1 MEDID
6 KKLEKSN
13 ELNKRLKEIKE
24 LIATCEDDVV
34 KEKLDEV
41 LKKYEKDRP
50 RLLAEIAKV
59 YMEKGQLDKA
69 EEMVSSAVLEN
80 PLYTKGWLLKSDI
93 ALKKKKTLME
103 HFLP

>member
-41 LKKYEKDRP
+41 LKK
-50 RLLAEIAKV
+50 I
-59 YMEKGQLDKA
+59 
-69 EEMVSSAVLEN
+69 
-80 PLYTKGWLLKSDI
+80 
-93 ALKKKKTLME
+93 
-103 HFLP
+103 

>member
-1 MEDID
+1 MMWLR
-6 KKLEKSN
+6 KNLMRS
-13 ELNKRLKEIKE
+13 
-24 LIATCEDDVV
+24 
-34 KEKLDEV
+34 

-93 ALKKKKTLME
+93 ALKKKR
-103 HFLP
+103 P